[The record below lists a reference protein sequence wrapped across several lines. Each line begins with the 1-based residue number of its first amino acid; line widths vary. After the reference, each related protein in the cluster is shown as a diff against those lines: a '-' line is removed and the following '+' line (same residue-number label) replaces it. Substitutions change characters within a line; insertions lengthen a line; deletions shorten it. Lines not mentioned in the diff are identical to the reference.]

1 MVTDGQVRVLRR
13 KLLMEGKT
21 QEAAAAGAGMSVRSA
36 RQWQAGPYP
45 SHARKPHLWRT
56 RPDPFAGVFDVEIVP
71 LLAADERRL
80 LEARTLMGEL
90 DRRHP
95 GCFSVGQLRTLQRRI
110 REWRALHGPEQE
122 VYFPQDH
129 PPGREAAFDFTNCND
144 LGVTISG
151 EPFAHLLFELALSYS
166 GWRWQMVAASESF
179 EALAAGVQGALW
191 ELGGVSE
198 VLRSDNLSAATH
210 DLQRSRGRAT
220 TRRYR
225 ELLDHYGLRASLI
238 QVGEAHENGVVEQAH
253 RRTKSML
260 AQALLLRGSCDF
272 GSIEHY
278 EHWLRAVV
286 ESEHNSRLGERLLE
300 ERRHLRALPAAPIPA
315 YTTLTARVRRWST
328 IRVLDRTYSLP
339 SRLIGER
346 VTVRLYADHLEVYY
360 RERLMERLPRLH
372 HKGQAHIDYRH
383 VIRTLVRKP
392 GAFARYRWRE
402 ELFPSLVFRRAYDAL
417 RSRLGE
423 RADTEYLRILHLAA
437 SRGEMVVEQTLC
449 AMLDRDERFDAERV
463 QNTIEP
469 GRPELP
475 AVTIAQPDLRLY
487 DALLS
492 AEVAP

>member
-13 KLLMEGKT
+13 KLMEGKT
-21 QEAAAAGAGMSVRSA
+21 QEAAAAAADMSVRSA
-36 RQWQAGPYP
+36 RNWQTGSYP
-45 SHARKPHLWRT
+45 SKAHKPHNWRT
-56 RPDPFAGVFDVEIVP
+56 RPDPFAEVFESEIVP
-71 LLAADERRL
+71 LLAMDERRL
-80 LEARTLMGEL
+80 LEARTLLSEL
-90 DRRHP
+90 ERRHP
-95 GCFSVGQLRTLQRRI
+95 GCFSRRHLRTLQRRL

-122 VYFPQDH
+122 VYFPQEH
-129 PPGREAAFDFTNCND
+129 PPGHEAAFDFTNCND
-144 LGVTISG
+144 LGVTIRG
-151 EPFAHLLFELALSYS
+151 EPFPHLLFELTLSYS
-166 GWRWQMVAASESF
+166 SWRWQMVAASESF
-179 EALAAGVQGALW
+179 EATAAGVQDALW

-210 DLQRSRGRAT
+210 DLRRSRGRAL

-272 GSIEHY
+272 GSVEDY
-278 EHWLRAVV
+278 EHWVRAVV
-286 ESEHNSRLGERLLE
+286 EREHNSRLGERLLE
-300 ERRHLRALPAAPIPA
+300 ERRHLRALPTAPIPA

-328 IRVLDRTYSLP
+328 IRVQDRTYSLP

-346 VTVRLYADHLEVYY
+346 VTVRLYADHLYY

-423 RADTEYLRILHLAA
+423 RADTEYVRILHLAA

-449 AMLDRDERFDAERV
+449 TMLDRDERFNAERV
-463 QNTIEP
+463 QKTIEP
-469 GRPELP
+469 ERPELP

-492 AEVAP
+492 TAVAS